1 MVWNVAGE
9 LVSPKNITVGLKSP
23 LFVMKAALYRSSS
36 IIYTVLYPQ
45 WMLTTV
51 ISLALLILL
60 ISWGMSGK
68 GY

>member
-1 MVWNVAGE
+1 
-9 LVSPKNITVGLKSP
+9 
-23 LFVMKAALYRSSS
+23 MKAALYRSSS